1 MFRVL
6 IVEDDFR
13 MRGFVKELLEK
24 QGYRVT
30 ASPDGKNAIPLIRE
44 HAFDVILTDLK
55 MPDVDG
61 MDVLSCAK
69 EESPLTPVVMF
80 TGYATVDSAVDAMKK
95 GAYDYIEKPF
105 EPDIL
110 LLTVKR
116 AAEYHRLVDEN
127 LKLSIELER
136 SFGLDF
142 VGSARAITELK
153 EMVEKVAPL
162 DTTVL
167 IQGETGTGKE
177 MIAKLIHR
185 HSSRIEEKLLPIN
198 CGALPDTLIEAEL
211 FGYEK
216 GSFTGASSQKKGLF
230 EAANGG
236 TIFLDEINN
245 ASQSLQIKL
254 LRVLQEGNF
263 MRVGGVKPVTVD
275 VRVIAASNTDLAKET
290 AEGTFR
296 KDLFYRLNVITLSVP
311 PLRDRRNDIPCL
323 AHHFLSKY
331 RKRFSKEV
339 NSFSPQVM
347 TALAEYPWPGNVREL
362 ENCIEHAVVVESSKE
377 ITLRSIPKEILKA
390 RRNAD
395 PFEEPGVFRLEET
408 EKLLIQ
414 KALLAFDG
422 QKAKAA
428 EALGISITTLWR
440 KLRKLN
446 MEN

>member
-6 IVEDDFR
+6 VVEDDLR
-13 MRGFVKELLEK
+13 MRYFLKELLEK

-30 ASPDGKNAIPLIRE
+30 CSPDGRNAVLLIKE

-55 MPDVDG
+55 MPELGG
-61 MDVLSCAK
+61 MELISCAK
-69 EESPLTPVVMF
+69 EECPYTPVVMLTAF
-80 TGYATVDSAVDAMKK
+80 ATVDSAVEAMKI
-95 GAYDYIEKPF
+95 GAYDYIQKPF

-116 AAEYHRLVDEN
+116 AAEFHRLVDEN
-127 LKLSIELER
+127 LKLSIRLER
-136 SFGLDF
+136 SSGLDF
-142 VGSARAITELK
+142 VGSTRPITELK
-153 EMVEKVAPL
+153 KLMKKVAPL

-185 HSSRIEEKLLPIN
+185 LSPRVEEKFLPIN
-198 CGALPDTLIEAEL
+198 CGALPETLIEAEL

-216 GSFTGASSQKKGLF
+216 GSFTGASNRKKGLF
-230 EAANGG
+230 EAANEG

-245 ASQSLQIKL
+245 ASHSLQVKL

-263 MRVGGVKPVTVD
+263 MRVGGVEPITAN
-275 VRVIAASNTDLAKET
+275 VRVIAACNADLAKE
-290 AEGTFR
+290 AEEGRFR
-296 KDLFYRLNVITLSVP
+296 KDLFYRLNIIALSVP
-311 PLRDRRNDIPCL
+311 PLRGRKNDIPCL

-331 RKRFSKEV
+331 RERFSKEI
-339 NSFSPQVM
+339 NSFSTEVI
-347 TALAEYPWPGNVREL
+347 TALSEYSWPGNVREL
-362 ENCIEHAVVVESSKE
+362 ENCIEHSVVIENSKE
-377 ITLRSIPKEILKA
+377 ITLKSLPREILK
-390 RRNAD
+390 RRHRAD
-395 PFEEPGVFRLEET
+395 PFEHPSVIKLEEA

-414 KALLAFDG
+414 KALLTFNG

-440 KLRKLN
+440 KLKKLN
-446 MEN
+446 LEN

>member
-6 IVEDDFR
+6 VVDDDFR
-13 MRGFVKELLEK
+13 MRGLIKELLEK
-24 QGYRVT
+24 QGCSVT
-30 ASPDGKNAIPLIRE
+30 SSPDGRSALALIKE

-55 MPDVDG
+55 MPDLDG

-69 EESPLTPVVMF
+69 EESPYTPVVMF
-80 TGYATVDSAVDAMKK
+80 TGYATVDSAVEAMKK

-142 VGSARAITELK
+142 VGSTKAITELK
-153 EMVEKVAPL
+153 KMVEKVAPL

-185 HSSRIEEKLLPIN
+185 LSPRVEEKFLPIN
-198 CGALPDTLIEAEL
+198 CGALPDTLIEAEF

-216 GSFTGASSQKKGLF
+216 GSFTGASGQKKGLF

-263 MRVGGVKPVTVD
+263 MRVGGVEPITVN
-275 VRVIAASNTDLAKET
+275 VRVIAACNANLAKE
-290 AEGTFR
+290 AEEGRFR
-296 KDLFYRLNVITLSVP
+296 KDLFYRLNIITLSVP

-323 AHHFLSKY
+323 AHHFLYKY
-331 RKRFSKEV
+331 RKRFSKEM
-339 NSFSPQVM
+339 NSFSPEVM
-347 TALAEYPWPGNVREL
+347 TALAEYSWPGNVREL
-362 ENCIEHAVVVESSKE
+362 ENCVEHAVVIENSKE
-377 ITLRSIPKEILKA
+377 ITLRSIPKEILTTKHK
-390 RRNAD
+390 AD
-395 PFEEPGVFRLEET
+395 PFEQPGVFRLEET

-414 KALLAFDG
+414 RALCAFDG

-440 KLRKLN
+440 KLKKLKL
-446 MEN
+446 EN